1 MDKLKAISKIRSLY
15 REGRNLME
23 FLRSGENVNDPE
35 SIMISYDFQSGSYI
49 QNAAQNGDYFDRYT
63 QMMHSEMTALGPF
76 SSIMEVGV
84 GEATVMSPLMKK
96 LDPENTKQKFGF
108 DIAWSRVRH
117 AKEYAQIFA
126 QNIQFFTA
134 NLFEIPLADNSIDI
148 VYTSHSLEP
157 NGGREKEALR
167 ELFRVAARFVV
178 LLEPDYTRASSEARE
193 RMERH
198 GYVKNL
204 AAAARDEGMDVIED
218 KAASVYINPL
228 NPTGI
233 TIIRKNSEAEGSV
246 RFVCPITG
254 ERLKPDAQAMYSEE
268 AGLVYPAI
276 DGIPCLLSG
285 NAILA
290 TQYANFKR

>member
-1 MDKLKAISKIRSLY
+1 MDKLRALSKIRSLY
-15 REGRNLME
+15 REGSNLMA
-23 FLRSGENVNDPE
+23 FLRSGETSNDVE
-35 SIMISYDFQSGSYI
+35 SIMISYDFQAGSYI
-49 QNAAQNGDYFDRYT
+49 QNASQNPDYFERYT
-63 QMMHSEMTALGPF
+63 QMIHAEIAALAPF

-84 GEATVMSPLMKK
+84 GEATVMAPLMKK
-96 LDPENTKQKFGF
+96 LDPGNTLRKFGF
-108 DIAWSRVRH
+108 DIAWSRLRH
-117 AKEYAQIFA
+117 AKEYVQTFGQEIA
-126 QNIQFFTA
+126 FFTA

-157 NGGREKEALR
+157 NGGREKEAIK
-167 ELFRVAARFVV
+167 ELLRVAARFVV
-178 LLEPDYTRASSEARE
+178 LFEPDYSRASSEGRE

-204 AAAARDEGMDVIED
+204 ASFAREEGIEVLED

-233 TIIRKNSEAEGSV
+233 TILRKNGVAGHV

-254 ERLKPDAQAMYSEE
+254 EWLKSDSQVMYSEE
-268 AGLVYPAI
+268 SGLLYPLV

-290 TQYANFKR
+290 TQYANFRR